1 MFKIYFYVKTH
12 KHIHKEAKLTIY
24 SQHNDKSLSC
34 NFSDTSCAELD
45 IIPQHGEGKSHK
57 EAKGSAKVRDEG
69 LKRIDEVL
77 LQNRCADCP
86 IGYDNAKGVEVF
98 VINFL
103 HRILVVGARQEAPC
117 ALLNVL
123 LVPCCQA

>member
-45 IIPQHGEGKSHK
+45 IIPQHGEGESHK
-57 EAKGSAKVRDEG
+57 KAKGSAKVRDEG

-77 LQNRCADCP
+77 ED
-86 IGYDNAKGVEVF
+86 IHVEMNLKLIMV
-98 VINFL
+98 VDQPEVDLVCFL
-103 HRILVVGARQEAPC
+103 RVGC
-117 ALLNVL
+117 NTLLGFEPL
-123 LVPCCQA
+123 SF

>member
-1 MFKIYFYVKTH
+1 MFKIYFLCKNTQTDTQRGKVD
-12 KHIHKEAKLTIY
+12 HI
-24 SQHNDKSLSC
+24 SLSC
-34 NFSDTSCAELD
+34 NFSDTSCEELD
-45 IIPQHGEGKSHK
+45 IIPQHGEGESHK

-77 LQNRCADCP
+77 LQNGCADSS
-86 IGYDNAKGVEVF
+86 IGNNNAEGVEVL
-98 VINFL
+98 VVNFL
-103 HRILVVGARQEAPC
+103 YRILVVGARQEAPC